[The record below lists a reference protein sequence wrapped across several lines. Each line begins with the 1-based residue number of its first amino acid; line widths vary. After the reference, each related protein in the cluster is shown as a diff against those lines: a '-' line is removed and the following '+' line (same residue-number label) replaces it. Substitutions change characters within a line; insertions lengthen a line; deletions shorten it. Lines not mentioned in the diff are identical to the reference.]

1 MKDKTTIKM
10 HRFAIV
16 HFGATED
23 DGIPFYMKANH
34 NFTSNGNS
42 QFVMWFES
50 CADAYEELEIVN
62 GELAKF
68 GHPLA
73 GHLFVRQ
80 LALVDA
86 PKPETDGHEE

>member
-23 DGIPFYMKANH
+23 DGIPFYLKANH
-34 NFTSNGNS
+34 SFTSNSDS

-50 CADAYEELEIVN
+50 CADAYMELEIVN
-62 GELAKF
+62 DRLRTI

-73 GHLFVRQ
+73 GHLFVKQ

-86 PKPETDGHEE
+86 AKPEEDGHEE